1 MVGQAP
7 AESVAPVLPDPVL
20 EMLLTSI
27 LPVTLADVV
36 VVVVVVAVAGEG
48 SVLRQ
53 EGGEEAVDVGLVLLA
68 LPVQTFQ
75 FVPQLPEAPKAAFE
89 NLLSGLEL
97 MDSTFVLLWREK

>member
-1 MVGQAP
+1 
-7 AESVAPVLPDPVL
+7 
-20 EMLLTSI
+20 MLLTSI
-27 LPVTLADVV
+27 FPVTLADV

-53 EGGEEAVDVGLVLLA
+53 EGGEEAMDVGLVLLA

-75 FVPQLPEAPKAAFE
+75 FVTQLPEAPKAAFE